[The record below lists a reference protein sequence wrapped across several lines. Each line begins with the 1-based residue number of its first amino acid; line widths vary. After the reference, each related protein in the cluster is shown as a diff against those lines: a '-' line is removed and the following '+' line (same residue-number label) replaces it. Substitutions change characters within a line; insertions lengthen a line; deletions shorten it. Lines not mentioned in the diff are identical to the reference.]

1 MSDLTIVENPETP
14 IYSTNSLRNLVFKK
28 AAEKGLDR
36 EGILKALP
44 YANKCKAA
52 RRLDELVSCDLR
64 NKYLIDSLKVIL
76 NISEDEILTAIDSDI
91 KRIRASVDLKWRSTF
106 KPSAF
111 AIFEIARPKSL
122 TIAGFVGAGRFV
134 IIDLTDVN
142 PDDYLSYVLKE
153 FKEEDRAAWLK
164 RLFHT
169 PIAFGIS
176 YTPDH
181 AEYYSWEGKLIGSR
195 NCGKRRDE
203 IPDDLLK
210 D

>member
-1 MSDLTIVENPETP
+1 MSD
-14 IYSTNSLRNLVFKK
+14 YYFFKK
-28 AAEKGLDR
+28 TESSVFSTDNLRDLIFQRAAEKGLDR
-36 EGILKALP
+36 KSLLKALP

-52 RRLDELVSCDLR
+52 RRLDSFVCCDLS
-64 NKYLIDSLKVIL
+64 NKYFKDALKAIL
-76 NISEDEILTAIDSDI
+76 DISEDEILSAYNVDI
-91 KRIRASVDLKWRSTF
+91 KRIMAIDDIKWRNTF
-106 KPSAF
+106 KPKAF
-111 AIFEIARPKSL
+111 AIFEIKRPRSI

-134 IIDLTDVN
+134 NIDLTDVK
-142 PDDYLSYVLKE
+142 PDDYLSYALKE
-153 FKEEDRAAWLK
+153 FREEDRAAWLK

-181 AEYYSWEGKLIGSR
+181 AEYYSWEGELIGKRS
-195 NCGKRRDE
+195 CGKLRDE